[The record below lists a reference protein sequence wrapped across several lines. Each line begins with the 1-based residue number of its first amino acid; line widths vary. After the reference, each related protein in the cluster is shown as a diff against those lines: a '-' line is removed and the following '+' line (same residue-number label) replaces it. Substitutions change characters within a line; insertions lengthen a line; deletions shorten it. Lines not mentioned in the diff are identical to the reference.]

1 MPNPQLKNKGVLLQ
15 VLGVVILLAGL
26 RGFFI
31 LRGQLVYLYFPGVA
45 VAIILFAIC
54 LSRGGLLIRRSK
66 E

>member
-15 VLGVVILLAGL
+15 VLGVAILLVGL

-31 LRGQLVYLYFPGVA
+31 FKGSLLYLYFPGVA
-45 VAIILFAIC
+45 VAIVLFAIC
-54 LSRGGLLIRRSK
+54 LSRGGKLIRRSK